1 MKIEPVISIHVV
13 AVVQKIV
20 IQKGVSYKYLNSI
33 FYNKYVSIHYNL
45 TDGNGDVEEF
55 AEEEAEGVL
64 VELVMNVLTVVPQQ
78 GGLLL
83 AGVLHHHV

>member
-1 MKIEPVISIHVV
+1 M
-13 AVVQKIV
+13 
-20 IQKGVSYKYLNSI
+20 SYKNLSSI
-33 FYNKYVSIHYNL
+33 FLNKYFFIHYNL

-64 VELVMNVLTVVPQQ
+64 VELVMNVLTVVPKQ